1 MSARADRDQLDGS
14 ERDARW
20 LLLGALAP
28 LLLLLALAG

>member
-1 MSARADRDQLDGS
+1 MSARVDRNRLDPG

-28 LLLLLALAG
+28 LLLLLAMAG